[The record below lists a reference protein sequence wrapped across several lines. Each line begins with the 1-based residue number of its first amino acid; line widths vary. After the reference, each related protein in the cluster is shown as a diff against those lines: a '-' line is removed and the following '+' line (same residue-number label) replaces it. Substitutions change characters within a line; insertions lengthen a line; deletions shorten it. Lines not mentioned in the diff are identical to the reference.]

1 MKKYLIYPLF
11 AASFTLASCN
21 EDFNEEI
28 ASPQQWEQEA
38 AITLSGFN
46 ATGTTNIDL
55 GKVTTDSVNII
66 SITAPNGMPKD
77 TNLDNFRINLTQ
89 EAPGNTT
96 VTIHAD
102 NNGNVATKDLQ
113 SAIETIYGKRP
124 VLRTFNAEISAN
136 MMMNGQASLLS
147 ATTTITATPKAP
159 FISEAYYLVGGMSG
173 WSTAEAIK
181 FSHSGKDVY
190 EDPIFTLIFTAGD
203 ECWWKIISQSN
214 MDAGSIDVEG
224 VIGVKNGDT
233 SLSGKLISE
242 NPGAGKIEE
251 AGKYVMT
258 IDMLNY
264 TYTIE
269 KAPEFENMYITG
281 SQYGWGWDN
290 GAQPFVPV
298 YGAEG
303 TFWSIQYLAA
313 GTEFKFCPDAS
324 WSGRE
329 FGYSEEW
336 IDAASIELAGLSES
350 GGNIKAANAGW
361 YTIYITIN
369 ATSKSV
375 KFYNANV
382 YLIGDTMG
390 AWDANMEKAK
400 FEVPATGD
408 GEFVSPAFEN
418 AAEVRE
424 AVCADMD
431 FFGIKID
438 NELNATIHGKLTK
451 LSTPD
456 SKVEVWVVPT
466 NEELLIA
473 RDTLALISK

>member
-1 MKKYLIYPLF
+1 MKKIALYAF
-11 AASFTLASCN
+11 ALLATAFTACTEDFADWAEPQGFEQEEAIGVSFSATAGTPIDMATVTGETVSVFTPSVTAEGMTSVSYSINVEGTTLETDGQGNVSVADLKKITESKYGKAPEQRTLAATVSAFIAMGD
-21 EDFNEEI
+21 EVLKETAPIEI
-28 ASPQQWEQEA
+28 K
-38 AITLSGFN
+38 ITL
-46 ATGTTNIDL
+46 
-55 GKVTTDSVNII
+55 V
-66 SITAPNGMPKD
+66 APN
-77 TNLDNFRINLTQ
+77 
-89 EAPGNTT
+89 
-96 VTIHAD
+96 
-102 NNGNVATKDLQ
+102 
-113 SAIETIYGKRP
+113 
-124 VLRTFNAEISAN
+124 IS
-136 MMMNGQASLLS
+136 S
-147 ATTTITATPKAP
+147 
-159 FISEAYYLVGGMSG
+159 AYYLVGDMCG
-173 WSTAEAIK
+173 WGTGDQIK
-181 FSHSGKDVY
+181 FEHSETNVY
-190 EDPIFTLIFTAGD
+190 DDPIFKIVFTTTA
-203 ECWWKIISQSN
+203 ENQYWKIIPHEN
-214 MDAGSIDVEG
+214 VEAGDIWSG
-224 VIGVKNGDT
+224 AVIGVEVDGDA
-233 SLSGKLISE
+233 SMSGNLVNE
-242 NPGAGKIEE
+242 NAGAGKIEE

-303 TFWSIQYLAA
+303 TFWSIQYLAT

-336 IDAASIELAGLSES
+336 LDAASIELAGLSES

-400 FEVPATGD
+400 FEVPTTGD

-418 AAEVRE
+418 AAEVRAYVELPGIDWWKAEFMVFDGKIVYRGNGPDQERVKAE
-424 AVCADMD
+424 A
-431 FFGIKID
+431 GQKLY
-438 NELNATIHGKLTK
+438 LNFATITGSIK
-451 LSTPD
+451 
-456 SKVEVWVVPT
+456 
-466 NEELLIA
+466 
-473 RDTLALISK
+473 

>member
-1 MKKYLIYPLF
+1 MKKIALYAF
-11 AASFTLASCN
+11 ALLATAFTACTEDFADWAEPQGFEQEEAIGVSFSATAGAPIDMATVTGETVSVFTPSVTAEGMTSVSYSINVEGTTLETDGQGNVSVADLTKITETKFGKAPEQRTLAATVSAFIAMGD
-21 EDFNEEI
+21 EVLKETAPIEI
-28 ASPQQWEQEA
+28 
-38 AITLSGFN
+38 
-46 ATGTTNIDL
+46 
-55 GKVTTDSVNII
+55 KVTLV
-66 SITAPNGMPKD
+66 APN
-77 TNLDNFRINLTQ
+77 
-89 EAPGNTT
+89 
-96 VTIHAD
+96 
-102 NNGNVATKDLQ
+102 
-113 SAIETIYGKRP
+113 
-124 VLRTFNAEISAN
+124 IS
-136 MMMNGQASLLS
+136 S
-147 ATTTITATPKAP
+147 
-159 FISEAYYLVGGMSG
+159 AYYLVGDMCG
-173 WSTAEAIK
+173 WGTGDQIK
-181 FSHSGKDVY
+181 FEHSETNVY
-190 EDPIFTLIFTAGD
+190 DDPIFKIVFTTTA
-203 ECWWKIISQSN
+203 ENQYWKIIPHEN
-214 MDAGSIDVEG
+214 VEAGDIWSG
-224 VIGVKNGDT
+224 TVIGVEVDGDA
-233 SLSGKLISE
+233 SMSGNLVNE
-242 NPGAGKIEE
+242 NAGAGKIEE

-418 AAEVRE
+418 AAEVRAYVE
-424 AVCADMD
+424 LP
-431 FFGIKID
+431 GIDWWKAEFMVFDGKIVYRGNGPD
-438 NELNATIHGKLTK
+438 QERVKAEVGQKLYLNFATNTGSIK
-451 LSTPD
+451 
-456 SKVEVWVVPT
+456 
-466 NEELLIA
+466 
-473 RDTLALISK
+473 

>member
-1 MKKYLIYPLF
+1 MKKIALYAFALLATAFTACTEDFADWAEPQGFEQEEAIGVSFSATAGALIDMATVTGETVSVFTPSVTAEGMTSVSYSINVEGTTLETDGQGNVSVADLTKITETKFGKAPEQR
-11 AASFTLASCN
+11 TLAAIVSAFIAMGD
-21 EDFNEEI
+21 EVLKETAPIEI
-28 ASPQQWEQEA
+28 
-38 AITLSGFN
+38 
-46 ATGTTNIDL
+46 
-55 GKVTTDSVNII
+55 KVTLV
-66 SITAPNGMPKD
+66 APN
-77 TNLDNFRINLTQ
+77 
-89 EAPGNTT
+89 
-96 VTIHAD
+96 
-102 NNGNVATKDLQ
+102 
-113 SAIETIYGKRP
+113 
-124 VLRTFNAEISAN
+124 IS
-136 MMMNGQASLLS
+136 S
-147 ATTTITATPKAP
+147 
-159 FISEAYYLVGGMSG
+159 AYYLVGDMCG
-173 WSTAEAIK
+173 WGTGDQIK
-181 FSHSGKDVY
+181 FEHSETNVY
-190 EDPIFTLIFTAGD
+190 DDPIFKIVFTTTA
-203 ECWWKIISQSN
+203 ENQYWKIIPHEN
-214 MDAGSIDVEG
+214 VEAGDIWSG
-224 VIGVKNGDT
+224 AVIGVEVDGDA
-233 SLSGKLISE
+233 SMSGNLVNE
-242 NPGAGKIEE
+242 NAGAGKIEE

-418 AAEVRE
+418 AAEVRAYVE
-424 AVCADMD
+424 LP
-431 FFGIKID
+431 GIDWWKAEFMVFDGKIVYRGNGPD
-438 NELNATIHGKLTK
+438 QERVKAEVGQKLYLNFATNTGSIK
-451 LSTPD
+451 
-456 SKVEVWVVPT
+456 
-466 NEELLIA
+466 
-473 RDTLALISK
+473 

>member
-1 MKKYLIYPLF
+1 MKKIALYAF
-11 AASFTLASCN
+11 ALLATAFTACTEDFADWAEPQGFEQEEAIGVSFSATAGAPIDMATVTGETVSVFTPSVTAEGMTSVSYSINVEGTTLETDGQGNVSVADLTKITETKFGKAPEQRTLAATVSAFIAMGD
-21 EDFNEEI
+21 EVLKETAPIEI
-28 ASPQQWEQEA
+28 
-38 AITLSGFN
+38 
-46 ATGTTNIDL
+46 
-55 GKVTTDSVNII
+55 KVTLV
-66 SITAPNGMPKD
+66 APN
-77 TNLDNFRINLTQ
+77 
-89 EAPGNTT
+89 
-96 VTIHAD
+96 
-102 NNGNVATKDLQ
+102 
-113 SAIETIYGKRP
+113 
-124 VLRTFNAEISAN
+124 IS
-136 MMMNGQASLLS
+136 S
-147 ATTTITATPKAP
+147 
-159 FISEAYYLVGGMSG
+159 AYYLVGDMCG
-173 WSTAEAIK
+173 WGTGDQIK
-181 FSHSGKDVY
+181 FEHSETNVY
-190 EDPIFTLIFTAGD
+190 DDPIFKIVFTTTA
-203 ECWWKIISQSN
+203 ENQYWKIIPHEN
-214 MDAGSIDVEG
+214 VEAGDIWSG
-224 VIGVKNGDT
+224 AVIGVEVDGDA
-233 SLSGKLISE
+233 SMSGNLVNE
-242 NPGAGKIEE
+242 NAGAGKIEE

-336 IDAASIELAGLSES
+336 LDAASIELAGLSES

-418 AAEVRE
+418 AAEVRAYVELPGIDWWKAEFMVFDGKIVYRGNGPDQERVKAE
-424 AVCADMD
+424 AGQKLYLNFAANT
-431 FFGIKID
+431 GSIK
-438 NELNATIHGKLTK
+438 
-451 LSTPD
+451 
-456 SKVEVWVVPT
+456 
-466 NEELLIA
+466 
-473 RDTLALISK
+473 